1 MTTVGLTGQSGSG
14 KTTVSKVFGE
24 SGFSVI
30 NADKIAAAVME
41 KDHPCLAETVNAFGK
56 IILAPDLT
64 LNRKK
69 LAEIVFSDRKQ
80 LDRLNGITYPYINK
94 TVLEMLNTYEK
105 NCIEFVLLDAPTLFE
120 AGEDKFCDAIVS
132 VIADKQLLTKRIMQ
146 RDGIS
151 EEAAAKR
158 LAGQNTEDF
167 FRQHSDYIIINNGT
181 PEMLLLRTKE
191 VIKEITEKFRQ

>member
-1 MTTVGLTGQSGSG
+1 MITIGLTGQSGSG
-14 KTTVSKVFGE
+14 KTTVSEIFKK

-30 NADKIAAAVME
+30 NADKVAAAVME
-41 KDHPCLAETVNAFGK
+41 RDHPCLAETVNAFG
-56 IILAPDLT
+56 INILAPDLT

-105 NCIEFVLLDAPTLFE
+105 KRIEFVLLDAPTLFE
-120 AGEDKFCDAIVS
+120 AGEDKFCDVILS
-132 VIADKQLLTKRIMQ
+132 VIADKQLLTRRIMQ

-151 EEAAAKR
+151 EEAAARR

-181 PEMLLLRTKE
+181 PEMLIKGTKE
-191 VIKEITEKFRQ
+191 IIKEITEKFRQ